1 MCPVERGLMWPCVI
15 ALLQKAVVLSD
26 DAKNNQQTK
35 L

>member
-15 ALLQKAVVLSD
+15 ASLQKAVVLLD